1 MRQSTNNDMMTM
13 CAAAGKWP
21 KDLAAYYKTK
31 AAMGAQLAEELTG
44 SYGLH
49 AAPSEHCIDVFVQ
62 GFAFRIFLH
71 SVRRAP

>member
-1 MRQSTNNDMMTM
+1 MF
-13 CAAAGKWP
+13 AAAGKWP

-49 AAPSEHCIDVFVQ
+49 AAPSEHCVDVFVQ

-71 SVRRAP
+71 SVRHAP